1 MVQILPQ
8 QTHLGSFLGQQ
19 IGSGLQQGLSQGL
32 PQGFQRGMLQSAL
45 GKVKE
50 IANPKPIGIDKSGQ
64 PIYPDVKPLDIMLQ
78 LMEAGAGIPGSEK
91 YLSTLLPAIL
101 ANTRAENLY
110 GRGSGGEKAALTPAQ
125 AAREAS
131 KFVEGEEG
139 QGFLRTP
146 MTPDEQERYAENY
159 ALNLNDPHAYN
170 EGLAQAQKINNER
183 IQSRQA
189 LEAAAINQ
197 GIRPEEL
204 PRFIQSATKFQ
215 KLKDP
220 KAIERAAINET
231 LKIRNQKEALEK
243 LEVPGFFS
251 QLYTTALH
259 PIQSLF
265 DAFSGKPNKRQQY
278 IDRYS
283 NIIQSLVADGEEPFV
298 REFLA
303 NKGLSP
309 TEVEISIHPPTKQLL
324 NELKSFPPSKVL
336 KGEKRQNSL
345 SNFFKNNLTD
355 NSSLLVL
362 REGLTKKGYS
372 WEEIAD
378 AINSVFP
385 SGEGLNRYQLA
396 ELPNISQPPIQSIA
410 NIFGSTPNIRGVLR
424 GQL

>member
-1 MVQILPQ
+1 
-8 QTHLGSFLGQQ
+8 
-19 IGSGLQQGLSQGL
+19 
-32 PQGFQRGMLQSAL
+32 MLQSAL
-45 GKVKE
+45 SKVKE

-110 GRGSGGEKAALTPAQ
+110 GRGSGEEKAALTPAQ
-125 AAREAS
+125 AAREAG

-231 LKIRNQKEALEK
+231 LKIRNQKEALNKISIPGVLRNLHKAITPFKSIVGALGGEEDVREK
-243 LEVPGFFS
+243 YLKKS
-251 QLYTTALH
+251 TNL
-259 PIQSLF
+259 IQ
-265 DAFSGKPNKRQQY
+265 N
-278 IDRYS
+278 
-283 NIIQSLVADGEEPFV
+283 LVNEGEEPYV
-298 REFLA
+298 RETLA
-303 NKGLSP
+303 QKGLSP
-309 TEVEISIHPPTKQLL
+309 TEVESLIHPLTPQLAS
-324 NELKSFPPSKVL
+324 EIKSLPPAKVL
-336 KGEKRQNSL
+336 KGEKRQNIL
-345 SNFFKNNLTD
+345 SNFFQNNLTD

-362 REGLTKKGYS
+362 REALMNKGYS

-378 AINSVFP
+378 AINGAFP
-385 SGEGLNRYQLA
+385 AGEGLNRYQSA
-396 ELPNISQPPIQSIA
+396 ELPDIGQPPIQSLSQ
-410 NIFGSTPNIRGVLR
+410 IFGPAPNLRGLLR
-424 GQL
+424 GQR